1 MRQSFEIGVISADEL
16 CYVRTSLIE
25 KLTDEEVEEMI
36 LETDVHEVTCPMN
49 SLQEEVKKLEEQ
61 ASAVD
66 VACSTEGEAS

>member
-1 MRQSFEIGVISADEL
+1 
-16 CYVRTSLIE
+16 
-25 KLTDEEVEEMI
+25 MI